1 MLTQMREHEYLEAF
15 CNKGAEIPL
24 CDLAKYTTALQE
36 ESRKERELRQ
46 SDGMRT
52 RSGARPKRKA
62 ATSKLSKLLLVYPF
76 EADEAILTDA
86 AAGLKEL
93 GGDSLGV
100 QTLHVAG
107 EQSTLAA
114 LPDQDVE
121 GPVAN
126 VKRSSRTHHITIRQ
140 EDKDRLSPGEFLN
153 DSLVDLWMRW

>member
-1 MLTQMREHEYLEAF
+1 MREHASLGAL
-15 CNKGAEIPL
+15 CDQGAEIPL
-24 CDLAKYTTALQE
+24 CDLAKYAAALQE
-36 ESRKERELRQ
+36 ESRKEREWRL

-52 RSGARPKRKA
+52 RSGAKQKRKV
-62 ATSKLSKLLLVYPF
+62 ATSKLSKPLLVYPF

-107 EQSTLAA
+107 EQPTPAA

-140 EDKDRLSPGEFLN
+140 EDKDRLCPGVFFN
-153 DSLVDLWMRW
+153 DALVDLWMRW